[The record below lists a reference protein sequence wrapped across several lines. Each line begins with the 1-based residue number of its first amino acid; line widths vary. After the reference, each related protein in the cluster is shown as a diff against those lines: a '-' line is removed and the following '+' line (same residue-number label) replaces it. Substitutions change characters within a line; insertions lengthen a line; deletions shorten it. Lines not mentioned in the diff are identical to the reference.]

1 MGITRAQI
9 ARQLLAEG
17 GMSLNDAKAMAPEGE
32 FLAYINPEEAD
43 MLKAAGG
50 SGIMTPMGIPSFVDF
65 GTAGSGYG
73 SAQDTFDSAAGRGG
87 SRTGPGGGQGP
98 SRSDTGTDTD
108 DIYQQSSETNR
119 AIAKANRSFAQKVAD
134 AIKSISRF
142 TPLGLITKGIG
153 NLFNKLGTF
162 AQNMRGFNPDGTPRT
177 QAQFEQAR
185 RDRQRQN
192 RITNIMGRDAP
203 FTQMTLDNLEKLGY
217 TGPLEGLLGSTNITR
232 SGTTDDIYPDRVE
245 GINAT
250 NAANNFIDFNKTI
263 SSEDLGTIQQN
274 IKDATGYDT
283 TLAKNYTKQ
292 DIENLGAE
300 KGFFGANDQLEALQD
315 YYDAATKYSQ
325 SGLGKTRS
333 PSEIRDYIDR
343 AGGVIG
349 LGVPNIDM
357 DLVPK
362 DFLETEQDFKQQKSP
377 IELLEI

>member
-1 MGITRAQI
+1 
-9 ARQLLAEG
+9 
-17 GMSLNDAKAMAPEGE
+17 
-32 FLAYINPEEAD
+32 
-43 MLKAAGG
+43 
-50 SGIMTPMGIPSFVDF
+50 
-65 GTAGSGYG
+65 
-73 SAQDTFDSAAGRGG
+73 
-87 SRTGPGGGQGP
+87 
-98 SRSDTGTDTD
+98 
-108 DIYQQSSETNR
+108 
-119 AIAKANRSFAQKVAD
+119 
-134 AIKSISRF
+134 
-142 TPLGLITKGIG
+142 
-153 NLFNKLGTF
+153 
-162 AQNMRGFNPDGTPRT
+162 
-177 QAQFEQAR
+177 
-185 RDRQRQN
+185 
-192 RITNIMGRDAP
+192 
-203 FTQMTLDNLEKLGY
+203 MTLDNLEKLGY

>member
-32 FLAYINPEEAD
+32 FLAYINPKEAN

-65 GTAGSGYG
+65 GGAGSGYG
-73 SAQDTFDSAAGRGG
+73 SAQDTFDSARGSGG

-153 NLFNKLGTF
+153 NLFNKLGTL
-162 AQNMRGFNPDGTPRT
+162 RGFNPDGTPRT

-192 RITNIMGRDAP
+192 RIANIMGRDAP
-203 FTQMTLDNLEKLGY
+203 FTQMTLDNLAKLGY

-232 SGTTDDIYPDRVE
+232 SGTTDDVYPNRVD

-250 NAANNFIDFNKTI
+250 NAATNFIDFNKAI
-263 SSEDLGTIQQN
+263 SSEDLSTIQQN

-325 SGLGKTRS
+325 SALGKMRS

-349 LGVPNIDM
+349 LGVPNINM

-362 DFLETEQDFKQQKSP
+362 DFLETEEDFQKQISP
-377 IELLEI
+377 TKLLET